1 MYRLS
6 VVVTANGDRDFLPSA
21 IRALGG
27 SADAPPFE
35 VLAVV
40 RDGEAPPTAA
50 ASPPLRVVHAP
61 GGGEAAAYNRGA
73 AAARGELLLFLDRS
87 RQAHPG
93 LLAAHDHHH
102 RQGAHVVVG
111 PPDHAAPPPSA
122 AAAFGAAHLHTI
134 HFRQTS
140 IHREVFQR
148 LGGFDERFDRAGA
161 ARAGDADLGY
171 RLLRAGYRLRFDPGG
186 RAHRHDAAAILDQ
199 ARECG
204 RAAVAL
210 VRKHPEL
217 AGPLLGPARHG
228 PGRHTLARRGAL
240 AGPRLSGLAAAALA
254 PLAIRRAGPEGVGGQ
269 RTELLEVVRA
279 TGYWR
284 GVAEAGGIPRT
295 RPLRV
300 LCYHAISDLAGDP
313 VIEPYGVPPTRFRRQ
328 LDSLRRAGYRF
339 IHPDE
344 LLACLDGRAGLPR
357 RPLLLTF
364 DDCFADLLDTALPE
378 LLERG
383 IPAVAFAVSG
393 RIGGSSNRWDQAAG
407 AATLPLLDVPGLATL
422 ERSGMEIG
430 AHSRTHRS
438 LTEVDAGE
446 LAGETAAVAANLE
459 RAGLASPRL
468 FAYPVRGPLRR
479 GPPGGQAGR
488 LRGRVLRVPGSHPPV
503 GRPLRPAPGRHP
515 APPHRSAVP
524 PAGGPARWRPP
535 PPTRPRAAP
544 PVRPPR
550 RRPGPA
556 GGGAGFAGRH
566 PGRGAEPG
574 RLGCAGRSGQQRP
587 HLEVEVP
594 AHHIRVDPT
603 TGAQTT
609 VTTGDNL
616 RGARGLAVRR

>member
-21 IRALGG
+21 IATLGG
-27 SADAPPFE
+27 SAGAPPFE
-35 VLAVV
+35 VVAVV
-40 RDGEAPPTAA
+40 CDGEAPP
-50 ASPPLRVVHAP
+50 ASASLPLRVVHAP
-61 GGGEAAAYNRGA
+61 GGGEAAAHNRGA
-73 AAARGELLLFLDRS
+73 AVARGEVLLFLDR
-87 RQAHPG
+87 RQQAHPG
-93 LLAAHDHHH
+93 LLATHDHHH

-111 PPDHAAPPPSA
+111 PSDHAGPPPRA
-122 AAAFGAAHLHTI
+122 AVPFEAAHLHSI
-134 HFRQTS
+134 HFQQTS

-161 ARAGDADLGY
+161 ARAGDADLAY
-171 RLLRAGYRLRFDPGG
+171 RLLRAGYRLRFDPGA
-186 RAHRHDAAAILDQ
+186 RAQRPDAAAILRQSRD
-199 ARECG
+199 CG

-217 AGPLLGPARHG
+217 AAPLLGPGRHG
-228 PGRHTLARRGAL
+228 SGGHPVARRCGL

-254 PLAIRRAGPEGVGGQ
+254 PLAVRRAGPEGAGGP

-279 TGYWR
+279 AGYWR

-300 LCYHAISDLAGDP
+300 LCYHAISDLAGNP
-313 VIEPYGVPPTRFRRQ
+313 VIEPYGVPPARFRRQ

-344 LLACLDGRAGLPR
+344 LLAYLDGRAGLPR

-364 DDCFADLLDTALPE
+364 DDCYADLLDTALPE

-393 RIGGSSNRWDQAAG
+393 CIGGSNRWDLAAG
-407 AATLPLLDVPGLATL
+407 GATLPLLDVPDLETL

-446 LAGETAAVAANLE
+446 LAGETAGVAADLE

-468 FAYPVRGPLRR
+468 FAYPYGDQSAEVRQAVR
-479 GPPGGQAGR
+479 QAGYAAAFTVSP
-488 LRGRVLRVPGSHPPV
+488 GRVLRSDDRYALPRVDIRRHHAGLRFRLRV
-503 GRPLRPAPGRHP
+503 ALLGGGRLRRPARELLRRFGRQGAALVALAAVLAWLADTPGGVL
-515 APPHRSAVP
+515 S
-524 PAGGPARWRPP
+524 
-535 PPTRPRAAP
+535 
-544 PVRPPR
+544 
-550 RRPGPA
+550 
-556 GGGAGFAGRH
+556 
-566 PGRGAEPG
+566 
-574 RLGCAGRSGQQRP
+574 
-587 HLEVEVP
+587 
-594 AHHIRVDPT
+594 
-603 TGAQTT
+603 
-609 VTTGDNL
+609 
-616 RGARGLAVRR
+616 LAT